1 MAEPKLFLLDGMALL
16 YRAHFAFIR
25 NPILASNGQN
35 TSAIYGFTNTL
46 VSLIETEKPTHLAVA
61 LDTDEPTQR
70 HRLFP
75 EYKAHREALPEDI
88 EAAFP
93 WIEKVLQAFR
103 IPRLVYP
110 GYEADDIIGTLARQ
124 AEKEG
129 FRTYLVTPD
138 KDFAQ
143 LVDEKTV
150 LHKPSRQ
157 GNGFETFGKTEVL
170 EAWSVERI
178 EQVIDV
184 LALMG
189 DTSDNIPG
197 IPGVGEKTAKKLVA
211 DFGSVEAL
219 LERTGELKG
228 KLKERVETHREQ
240 ALLSKRLVTIDCA
253 VPVREQVSDL
263 VMQPLDRDA
272 IQALFTE
279 LEFNRLTRRLLGDAH
294 KPGAAAGGTDAAAPP
309 ASASPGSVTQG
320 EFDLSGPKTLSDVPH
335 DYRCVETPTEQ
346 QALAD
351 ELAALP
357 TFCFDTE
364 TTGLNPMRAE
374 LVGLSFAWKA
384 GAARFVPV
392 PAGREAAA
400 EVLDRFR
407 EVLQDP
413 AIGKTGHHLKYDIS
427 VLAAQ
432 GIDVKGPLFDTMLAH
447 ALIDPD
453 RRHKLDLIS
462 EELLGYA
469 PIPITRLIGEKDPD
483 ASRLREVPLAQL
495 SDYACEDADITWQ
508 LREVL
513 EPKLREQNQERVFY
527 DIEVPLTPVLVD
539 MEREGI
545 RVDAAALAEASESLG
560 ATIARL
566 ESRIQELAG
575 TSFNLNSPKQLG
587 QILFDFL
594 KLDAKPRKTRTG
606 QYATDEQVLS
616 ALAAKHEIAAQIL
629 EYREAAKLKNTYV
642 DTLPTFIVPE
652 TGRVHT
658 TFGQAQTATGRLQS
672 QNPNL
677 QNIPI
682 RSDQGQEIRKAFVP
696 RSEDYLLLSADYSQI
711 ELRILAAL
719 SGDEAMHEAFAS
731 GQDIHTATAARVFGV
746 SLDAVDAAMRR
757 KAKMVNYGLAYGMSA
772 FGLSQR
778 LGISRSEAAQIMDQY
793 FAQFPGIRQF
803 IDQSVASARKN
814 GFAET
819 RTGRRRYLRDIDS
832 RNGTLR
838 GAAERNAINMPIQG
852 TAADLIKLAMIRIH
866 RDLAEREL
874 RSRMLLQV
882 HDELVFDVHRDEADT
897 VSDLVREGMTSALPL
912 EVPMEVEIGT
922 GRNWLEAH

>member
-25 NPILASNGQN
+25 NPIVTSGGLN

-46 VSLIETEKPTHLAVA
+46 VSLIETERPTHLAVA
-61 LDTDEPTQR
+61 LDTDEPTER
-70 HRLFP
+70 HRIYP
-75 EYKAHREALPEDI
+75 DYKAHREALPEDI

-103 IPRLVYP
+103 VPRLVYP

-124 AEKEG
+124 AEQEG
-129 FRTYLVTPD
+129 FLTYLVTPD

-157 GNGFETFGKTEVL
+157 GTGFETFGLPEVL
-170 EAWSVERI
+170 ASWSIRRI

-197 IPGVGEKTAKKLVA
+197 IPGVGEKTAKKLISEF
-211 DFGSVEAL
+211 DSVEAL
-219 LERTGELKG
+219 LDRTGELKG
-228 KLKERVETHREQ
+228 KLKERVEAHREQ
-240 ALLSKRLVTIDCA
+240 ALLSKKLVTIDCA
-253 VPVREQVSDL
+253 VPVRERVSDL
-263 VMQPLDRDA
+263 VMQPLDREA
-272 IQALFTE
+272 LEALFAE
-279 LEFNRLTRRLLGDAH
+279 LEFNSLGRRLLGEDYKSGRA
-294 KPGAAAGGTDAAAPP
+294 
-309 ASASPGSVTQG
+309 ASAPSKNAHSKPPSDLFTQG
-320 EFDLSGPKTLSDVPH
+320 EFDLSGPKTITEVPH
-335 DYRCVETPTEQ
+335 DYRYVETPADQ
-346 QALAD
+346 QALAA
-351 ELAALP
+351 ELAGLP
-357 TFCFDTE
+357 SFCFDTE
-364 TTGLNPMRAE
+364 TTGLDPKSAE
-374 LVGLSFAWKA
+374 LVGLSFAWKV

-392 PAGREAAA
+392 PADREAAA
-400 EVLDRFR
+400 GVIEIFRGVL
-407 EVLQDP
+407 ENP
-413 AIGKTGHHLKYDIS
+413 AIGKTGHHLKYDS
-427 VLAAQ
+427 AVLAAQ
-432 GIDVKGPLFDTMLAH
+432 GVELKGPLFDTMLAH
-447 ALIDPD
+447 ALVDPD

-483 ASRLREVPLAQL
+483 AARLREVPLAQL
-495 SDYACEDADITWQ
+495 SDYACEDADITLQ
-508 LREVL
+508 LRNVL
-513 EPKLREQNQERVFY
+513 EPRLKEQNQERVFY

-545 RVDAAALAEASESLG
+545 RIDAAALAEASESLG
-560 ATIARL
+560 ATMTRL
-566 ESRIQELAG
+566 EARIQELAG

-616 ALAAKHEIAAQIL
+616 ALAAKHEIAARIL
-629 EYREAAKLKNTYV
+629 EYREAAKLKSTYV
-642 DTLPTFIVPE
+642 DSLPTFIFPG

-682 RSDQGQEIRKAFVP
+682 RSEQGQEIRKAFVP
-696 RSEDYLLLSADYSQI
+696 RSEEFLLLSADYSQI

-719 SGDEAMHEAFAS
+719 SGDEAMREAFVG

-746 SLDAVDAAMRR
+746 ALEEVDAAMRR

-778 LGISRSEAAQIMDQY
+778 LGISRSEAAQIMEQY
-793 FAQFPGIRQF
+793 FAQFPGIRGY
-803 IDQSVASARKN
+803 IDACIAFARDQ
-814 GFAET
+814 GYAET

-838 GAAERNAINMPIQG
+838 GGAERNAINMPIQG

-866 RDLAEREL
+866 RELRERGL

-882 HDELVFDVHRDEADT
+882 HDELVFDVHLEEVET
-897 VSDLVREGMTSALPL
+897 VCDLVREGMTQALPL
-912 EVPMEVEIGT
+912 DVPMEVEIGT